1 MGRQR
6 SSIDL
11 LPQEVRDHL
20 NAFLRDPA
28 ITQKEATERVNALL
42 EEIGVKKKL
51 SKSSVNRYA
60 MQMEEIGAQLRE
72 SREIAKMWIG
82 ELGAEPQGKIGNLVN
97 EMLRT
102 IAFRLS
108 MLTQGSEI
116 DEKNAGEIAKI
127 GKDLSLMMMRLEKAA
142 NLNVEREKEIRQQA
156 LEEAAETVAD
166 TAIQRGL
173 TKEDAQFW
181 REQVLG
187 IK

>member
-11 LPQEVRDHL
+11 LPQEVRDQL

-42 EEIGVKKKL
+42 EEIGVKKKV

-142 NLNVEREKEIRQQA
+142 NLNVEREREIRQQA
-156 LEEAAETVAD
+156 LVEAAETAEKITKQGGLSAE
-166 TAIQRGL
+166 TAEQIRKGILGL
-173 TKEDAQFW
+173 T
-181 REQVLG
+181 
-187 IK
+187 